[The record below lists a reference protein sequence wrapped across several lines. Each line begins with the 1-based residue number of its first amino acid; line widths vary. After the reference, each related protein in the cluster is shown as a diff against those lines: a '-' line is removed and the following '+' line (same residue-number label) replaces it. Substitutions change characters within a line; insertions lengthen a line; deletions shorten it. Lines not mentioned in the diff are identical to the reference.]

1 MADAKKVDVKKVA
14 DEVKATAAKAKDAAE
29 KTVESA
35 KTSAAKAK
43 DAAEKTVESAK
54 EATEKTA
61 EKAKET
67 TTKVKTTAKKA
78 AAKKPASKK
87 KAEVTKTAVLQF
99 SGKDF
104 KVDDIVAKAQEAF
117 KAENKRKVVSD
128 IKVYI
133 KPEESAAYYV
143 VTSGDSEYPGK
154 IDL

>member
-1 MADAKKVDVKKVA
+1 MAGTKKVDAEKVV
-14 DEVKATAAKAKDAAE
+14 DEVKATAAKAVD
-29 KTVESA
+29 V
-35 KTSAAKAK
+35 
-43 DAAEKTVESAK
+43 AEKTVESAK
-54 EATEKTA
+54 EATEKTV

-67 TTKVKTTAKKA
+67 TAKAKTTARKA
-78 AAKKPASKK
+78 ASTRRSTVK
-87 KAEVTKTAVLQF
+87 KAEATKTAVLQF
-99 SGKDF
+99 AGKDL

-143 VTSGDSEYPGK
+143 VTSGESEYVGR